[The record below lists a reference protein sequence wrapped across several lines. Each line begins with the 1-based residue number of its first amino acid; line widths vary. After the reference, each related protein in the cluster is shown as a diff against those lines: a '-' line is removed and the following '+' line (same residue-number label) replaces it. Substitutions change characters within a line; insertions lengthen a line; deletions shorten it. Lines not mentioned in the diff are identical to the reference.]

1 MFFFSSRRRH
11 TRCASVTGVQTCALP
26 ICRGRFRPVRQGE
39 AAPAKLNLALHVRRR
54 RPDGYHELE
63 TLFAFVAHGDVVAVD
78 EGEALSLTIE
88 GPMADGLSATDNLVL
103 SAARRLATSAGIAPR
118 ARLTLTKNLP
128 VASGIRSEEHTY
140 ELQSLMRL
148 SYAVFCLK

>member
-78 EGEALSLTIE
+78 AGEPLPLTID
-88 GPMADGLSATDNLVL
+88 GTMANGLSSTSYLPLL
-103 SAARRLATSAGIAPR
+103 SARRLATSAGIAPR
-118 ARLTLTKNLP
+118 PRRTLTEP
-128 VASGIRSEEHTY
+128 VPARRGARVGTGEEAEAASLVSPF
-140 ELQSLMRL
+140 Q
-148 SYAVFCLK
+148 A